1 LGFRFGIFSG
11 PQPPRPV
18 QRDKVAEQFVVAQW
32 PDQPISSECYIMLW
46 SWILGALLAS
56 SLDGTPPTPTVSVS
70 VDSSRHELTVTSGPF
85 DLPNMPPME
94 DHAMMDLGMSH
105 DTKIQRFEWPVEGWF
120 RGFRVELVD
129 AQGNAVPPHVMH
141 HMIMVNYSRRQLLYS
156 AAERLMGTGT
166 ETEEVSVPKTIGVPM
181 KPKMKLGMY
190 VAWHNDTGKD
200 LEGVYLKLIMLWTP
214 KNQNPP
220 PVNALPIYMDVNL
233 TVGGQNTFDVPPG
246 KSTKAYEFTLPVGGR
261 LLGVGGH
268 MHDYGSRVWLEDVES
283 GKVLTQVTAQRD
295 AEGKLVKVS
304 RKLFGVSGD
313 GLRLKAKRR
322 YRVVSEYE
330 NPTGELR
337 VKGAM
342 ASMVGLFVPDD
353 MKHWPAIDTRDPVF
367 RRDLASLEL
376 RGADGGAMPAAH
388 HRRRSE
394 SDEAR
399 AEVADTSGKA
409 GDQGHSHTGHES
421 HE

>member
-1 LGFRFGIFSG
+1 MAREPIQFG
-11 PQPPRPV
+11 V
-18 QRDKVAEQFVVAQW
+18 L
-32 PDQPISSECYIMLW
+32 IMLW

-56 SLDGTPPTPTVSVS
+56 GLDGVPPTPMVRVS

-105 DTKIQRFEWPVEGWF
+105 DTRLQRFEWPVNGWF

-129 AQGNAVPPHVMH
+129 GQGRAVPPHVMH
-141 HMIMVNYSRRQLLYS
+141 HMIMVNFSRRQLLYS

-166 ETEEVSVPKTIGVPM
+166 ETGEVSVPKTIGVPM
-181 KPKMKLGMY
+181 RPGMKLGMY
-190 VAWHNDTGKD
+190 IAWHNDTGQD
-200 LEGVYLKLIMLWTP
+200 LDGVYLKLTMLWTP
-214 KNQNPP
+214 KNQNPQ

-233 TVGGQNTFDVPPG
+233 TVGGTNTFDVPPG

-268 MHDYGSRVWLEDVES
+268 MHDYGSGVRLEDAET
-283 GKVLTQVTAQRD
+283 GKVLTRVKAERD

-304 RKLFGVSGD
+304 RKLFGVSGE

-322 YRVVSEYE
+322 YRVVGEYD

-353 MKHWPAIDTRDPVF
+353 MKRWPVVDPRDATYQ
-367 RRDLASLEL
+367 RDLASLEV
-376 RGADGGAMPAAH
+376 RGAAPASHGDHATHGAH
-388 HRRRSE
+388 
-394 SDEAR
+394 
-399 AEVADTSGKA
+399 EVPGSPN
-409 GDQGHSHTGHES
+409 TGHES